1 MGTESSSYDYG
12 FWAAVLVN
20 TAFVLGFVAAFL
32 APVRKREWRSLGVV
46 SAFVVALFT
55 EMYGFPL
62 TIYVLTSVLG
72 VRLPV
77 SNPFAHQSG
86 HLWASAVFGPQLT
99 AVFCTLGSVLMLAGL
114 VLIGAGWRQIH
125 RAGGRLV
132 TSGLY
137 ARVRHPQYLGLFLL
151 TFGMLV
157 QWPTLP
163 TLIMWPVLVATYVRL
178 ARREERE
185 ALERFGKA
193 YAEYLR
199 TTPAFWPKLLPARSY
214 RTQEV

>member
-1 MGTESSSYDYG
+1 MGTEGPDYG
-12 FWAAVLVN
+12 YGLWTAVVVN

-32 APVRKREWRSLGVV
+32 APVRRREGRSLGFV

-62 TIYVLTSVLG
+62 TIYVLTSVFG
-72 VRLPV
+72 VRLRVP
-77 SNPFAHQSG
+77 NPFAHQSG
-86 HLWASAVFGPQLT
+86 HLWASAVLGPQF
-99 AVFCTLGSVLMLAGL
+99 AVTFCALGSVLMVTGLAL
-114 VLIGAGWRQIH
+114 MGAGWWQIH
-125 RAGGRLV
+125 RARGELV

-137 ARVRHPQYLGLFLL
+137 ARVRHPQYVGLFLL

-157 QWPTLP
+157 QWPTMA
-163 TLIMWPVLVATYVRL
+163 TLIMWPVLVVTYVRL

-185 ALERFGKA
+185 ALERFGRA

-199 TTPAFWPKLLPARSY
+199 VTPPFWPKLLP
-214 RTQEV
+214 TGN